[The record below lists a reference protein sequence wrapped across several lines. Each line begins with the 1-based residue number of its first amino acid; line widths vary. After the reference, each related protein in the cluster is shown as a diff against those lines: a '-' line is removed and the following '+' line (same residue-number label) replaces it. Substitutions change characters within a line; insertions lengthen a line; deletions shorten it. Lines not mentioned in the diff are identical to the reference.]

1 MTIVRQIL
9 AWLLLCVCALAGE
22 PAREA
27 APAAE
32 PSREHALA
40 ITNVNIV
47 DVTDGSVERNV
58 TIYIRGNRIQW
69 VAKHA
74 MLEHG
79 EHLQVVNGVE
89 RYVIP
94 GLWNMHVHLV
104 QDVPAEY
111 TERVL
116 MPLMIANGVT
126 GARDMGGNVARLKSL
141 RERVTSGSLL
151 GPRIMFS
158 GPMLDGPRPTYSDSL
173 AITTPDDARSA
184 VRLLKQQGVDF
195 IKVQSLL
202 PRDAYFAIADEAK
215 KQGLNFVGHVPNMVT
230 AAEASQAGQ
239 RTMEHM
245 LNILRDCST
254 EERQIMAAADEFAGR
269 KGITPAQANA
279 FGQAQ
284 RERIVRTYSPARADD
299 LFQRLLSNRNW
310 QTPTL
315 VELRFFEF
323 ADVGEWEHDP
333 RMRYVPPFL
342 QAKWKQER
350 EAFLKD
356 RSPANLASW
365 KRFLRK
371 NREQL
376 VLMRRDYVHFLAGTD
391 NGPYAFPGSA
401 LQDELELLVENGISP
416 LSALR
421 GATIEAAIVMNRQ
434 REYGAIA
441 QGRLADIVF
450 LDGNPLEDIR
460 NVRKVS
466 AVVYDGHYYDERDLA
481 KITGAAAQAA
491 GAMK

>member
-1 MTIVRQIL
+1 MSVLRRIL
-9 AWLLLCVCALAGE
+9 AVLLLGVCAL
-22 PAREA
+22 
-27 APAAE
+27 AAE
-32 PSREHALA
+32 PSRDDHALA
-40 ITNVNIV
+40 ITNVNII

-69 VAKHA
+69 VAKNA

-79 EHLQVVNGVE
+79 IHLQVVNGVE

-126 GARDMGGNVARLKSL
+126 GARDMGGNLGQLKAL
-141 RERVTSGSLL
+141 RERVAAGTLL
-151 GPRIMFS
+151 GPRIYFS
-158 GPMLDGPRPTYSDSL
+158 GPMLDGPQPAYSDSL
-173 AITTPDDARSA
+173 AISTADDARAA
-184 VRLLKQQGVDF
+184 VRLLKQQGADF

-202 PRDAYFAIADEAK
+202 PRDAYFAAADEAR
-215 KQGLNFVGHVPNMVT
+215 KQGLNFAGHVPDAVT
-230 AAEASQAGQ
+230 TAEASQAGQ

-245 LNILRDCST
+245 LTILRGCST
-254 EERQIMAAADEFAGR
+254 DERAIMAADDDFATR
-269 KGITPAQANA
+269 AARLTPAQISA
-279 FGQAQ
+279 FGQSQ
-284 RERIVRTYSPARADD
+284 RDRILRTYSPARADD

-315 VELRFFEF
+315 VQLRFFEY
-323 ADVGEWEHDP
+323 ADVGEWDRDP
-333 RMRYVPPFL
+333 RMRYVPAFL
-342 QAKWKQER
+342 RDKWKQQR
-350 EAFLKD
+350 ESFLKG
-356 RSPANLASW
+356 RSAANLASW
-365 KRFLRK
+365 KSFFRK

-376 VLMRRDYVHFLAGTD
+376 ALMRRDYVHFLTGTD
-391 NGPYAFPGSA
+391 TGPYAFPGSA
-401 LQDELELLVENGISP
+401 LQDELELLVENGLSP

-434 REYGAIA
+434 RDSGAIA
-441 QGRLADIVF
+441 QGRIADIVF

-466 AVVYDGHYYDERDLA
+466 AVVYNGHYYDERDLA
-481 KITGAAAQAA
+481 KMSGAAAQAA
-491 GAMK
+491 AAMK

>member
-1 MTIVRQIL
+1 MTILRQVL
-9 AWLLLCVCALAGE
+9 AGLLLCVCAL
-22 PAREA
+22 
-27 APAAE
+27 AAE

-40 ITNVNIV
+40 ITNVNVI
-47 DVTDGSVERNV
+47 DVTDGHVDRNV
-58 TIYIRGNRIQW
+58 TIYVRGNRIQW

-104 QDVPAEY
+104 QDVPADY

-116 MPLMIANGVT
+116 MPLMIANGIT
-126 GARDMGGNVARLKSL
+126 GVRDMGGNLDTLKSL
-141 RERVTSGSLL
+141 RSRIASGQLL

-158 GPMLDGPRPTYSDSL
+158 GPMLDGPQPAYSDSL
-173 AITTPDDARSA
+173 AIATPEDGRAA

-202 PRDAYFAIADEAK
+202 SREAYLAIAGEAK
-215 KQGLNFVGHVPNMVT
+215 AQGLMFAGHVPDAVT
-230 AAEASQAGQ
+230 VAEASEAGQ

-245 LNILRDCST
+245 LNILRGCST
-254 EERQIMAAADEFAGR
+254 EERQIMTEADQFAAR
-269 KGITPAQANA
+269 KNVAPAQASD

-310 QTPTL
+310 QTPSL
-315 VELRFFEF
+315 LQLRFFEF
-323 ADVGEWEHDP
+323 ADVGEWERDP
-333 RMRYVPPFL
+333 RMRYVPLFL
-342 QAKWKQER
+342 QARWKQQR
-350 EAFLKD
+350 AAFLKD
-356 RSPANLASW
+356 RSWPNLLSW

-371 NREQL
+371 TREQL
-376 VLMRRDYVHFLAGTD
+376 PLMRRDYVHFLTGTD
-391 NGPYAFPGSA
+391 SGPYTFPGSA
-401 LQDELELLVENGISP
+401 LQDELELMVENGISP

-434 REYGAIA
+434 RDSGAIA
-441 QGRLADIVF
+441 QGRVADFVF

-466 AVVYDGHYYDERDLA
+466 GVVYDGHYYDQRDLA
-481 KITGAAAQAA
+481 KITAAAQAA
-491 GAMK
+491 AGMK

>member
-1 MTIVRQIL
+1 MTLFRQLL
-9 AWLLLCVCALAGE
+9 AGLLLCGCAL
-22 PAREA
+22 
-27 APAAE
+27 AAE

-40 ITNVNIV
+40 VTNVNVI
-47 DVTDGSVERNV
+47 DVTDGHVDRNV

-79 EHLQVVNGVE
+79 EHLQVVNGVD

-104 QDVPAEY
+104 QDVPAGY

-126 GARDMGGNVARLKSL
+126 GARDMGGNLEQLKSL
-141 RERVTSGSLL
+141 RARVTSGALL
-151 GPRIMFS
+151 GPRIVFS
-158 GPMLDGPRPTYSDSL
+158 GPMLDGPQPAYSDSL
-173 AITTPDDARSA
+173 AIVTPEEGRAA

-202 PRDAYFAIADEAK
+202 SREAYLAIAGEAK
-215 KQGLNFVGHVPNMVT
+215 AQGLMFAGHVPDAVT
-230 AAEASQAGQ
+230 VAEASEVGQ

-245 LNILRDCST
+245 LNILRGCST
-254 EERQIMAAADEFAGR
+254 EERQIMTEADQFAAR
-269 KGITPAQANA
+269 KNVAPAQASD

-310 QTPTL
+310 QTPSL
-315 VELRFFEF
+315 LQLRFFEF
-323 ADVGEWEHDP
+323 ADVGEWERDP
-333 RMRYVPPFL
+333 RMRYVPLFL
-342 QAKWKQER
+342 QARWKQQR
-350 EAFLKD
+350 AAFLKD
-356 RSPANLASW
+356 RSWPNLLSW

-371 NREQL
+371 TREQL
-376 VLMRRDYVHFLAGTD
+376 PLMRRDYVHFLTGTD
-391 NGPYAFPGSA
+391 SGPYTFPGSA
-401 LQDELELLVENGISP
+401 LQDELELMVENGISP

-434 REYGAIA
+434 RDSGAIA
-441 QGRLADIVF
+441 QGRVADFVF

-466 AVVYDGHYYDERDLA
+466 GVVYDGHYYDQRDLA
-481 KITGAAAQAA
+481 KITAAAAQAA
-491 GAMK
+491 AGMK

>member
-1 MTIVRQIL
+1 MILFRQVL
-9 AWLLLCVCALAGE
+9 ATLLLCVCALA
-22 PAREA
+22 AD
-27 APAAE
+27 

-40 ITNVNIV
+40 ITNVNVI
-47 DVTDGSVERNV
+47 DVTDGHVDRNV
-58 TIYIRGNRIQW
+58 TVYIRGNRIQW

-104 QDVPAEY
+104 QDLPADY

-116 MPLMIANGVT
+116 MPLMIANGVS
-126 GARDMGGNVARLKSL
+126 GARDMGGNLETLKSL
-141 RERVTSGSLL
+141 RARITAGKLL
-151 GPRIMFS
+151 GPRIMLS
-158 GPMLDGPRPTYSDSL
+158 GPMLDGPQPAYSDSL
-173 AITTPDDARSA
+173 AILTPEDGRAA
-184 VRLLKQQGVDF
+184 VRLLKQQSVDF

-202 PRDAYFAIADEAK
+202 SREAYLAIADEAK
-215 KQGLNFVGHVPNMVT
+215 AQGLNFAGHVPDAVT
-230 AAEASQAGQ
+230 VAEASQTGQ
-239 RTMEHM
+239 RTMDM
-245 LNILRDCST
+245 VNLLRSCSA
-254 EERQIMAAADEFAGR
+254 EERQIMTAADEFAAR

-315 VELRFFEF
+315 VQLRFFEF
-323 ADVGEWEHDP
+323 ADVGEWERDP

-342 QAKWKQER
+342 QAKWKQQR
-350 EAFLKD
+350 EAFLKG
-356 RSPANLASW
+356 RSTANLASW
-365 KRFLRK
+365 KTFLRK
-371 NREQL
+371 TREQL
-376 VLMRRDYVHFLAGTD
+376 PLMRRDYVHFLAGTD
-391 NGPYAFPGSA
+391 SGPYAFPGSA

-434 REYGAIA
+434 RDSGAVA
-441 QGRLADIVF
+441 QGRVADLVL
-450 LDGNPLEDIR
+450 LDGDPLEDIR

-466 AVVYDGHYYDERDLA
+466 GVVYDGHYYDQRDLA
-481 KITGAAAQAA
+481 RITAAAAEAA
-491 GAMK
+491 AAIK

>member
-1 MTIVRQIL
+1 MTIVRQL
-9 AWLLLCVCALAGE
+9 FAVLLLGLCALG
-22 PAREA
+22 
-27 APAAE
+27 AE

-40 ITNVNIV
+40 ITNVSIV
-47 DVTDGSVERNV
+47 DVTDGHVERNV

-126 GARDMGGNVARLKSL
+126 GVRDMGGSLEALKSL
-141 RERVTSGSLL
+141 RARVASGQLL
-151 GPRIMFS
+151 GPRIVFS
-158 GPMLDGPRPTYSDSL
+158 GPMLDGPQPAYSDSL
-173 AITTPDDARSA
+173 AITTPEDGRAA
-184 VRLLKQQGVDF
+184 VRLLKQQGADF

-202 PRDAYFAIADEAK
+202 SRDAYLAIADEAK
-215 KQGLNFVGHVPNMVT
+215 AQGLNFVGHVPDAV
-230 AAEASQAGQ
+230 AVAEASQAGQ

-245 LNILRDCST
+245 LGILRGCST
-254 EERQIMAAADEFAGR
+254 EERQIMIAADEFAAR

-279 FGQAQ
+279 FGQVQ
-284 RERIVRTYSPARADD
+284 RERILRTYSPARADD

-315 VELRFFEF
+315 VQQRFYEY
-323 ADVGEWEHDP
+323 ADVGEWERDP

-342 QAKWKQER
+342 QAKWKQQR

-356 RSPANLASW
+356 RSWPNLLSW
-365 KRFLRK
+365 KAFLHK

-376 VLMRRDYVHFLAGTD
+376 PLMRRDYVHFLAGTD
-391 NGPYAFPGSA
+391 SGPYVFPGSA
-401 LQDELELLVENGISP
+401 LQDELELLVENGLSP

-421 GATIEAAIVMNRQ
+421 GATIEAAIVMGRQ
-434 REYGAIA
+434 RDSGAIA
-441 QGRLADIVF
+441 QGRIADIVF

-466 AVVYDGHYYDERDLA
+466 AVVYDGHYYDQRDLA
-481 KITGAAAQAA
+481 KITAAAAQATA
-491 GAMK
+491 AMK

>member
-1 MTIVRQIL
+1 MTLFRQLL
-9 AWLLLCVCALAGE
+9 AGLLLCGCALAAE
-22 PAREA
+22 PARD
-27 APAAE
+27 
-32 PSREHALA
+32 HALA
-40 ITNVNIV
+40 ITNVNVV
-47 DVTDGSVERNV
+47 DVTDGHVDRNV

-79 EHLQVVNGVE
+79 EHLQVVNGVD
-89 RYVIP
+89 RYAIP

-116 MPLMIANGVT
+116 TPLLIASGVT
-126 GARDMGGNVARLKSL
+126 GVRDMGGNLESLKSL
-141 RERVTSGSLL
+141 RDRVASGKLL
-151 GPRIMFS
+151 GPRIVFS
-158 GPMLDGPRPTYSDSL
+158 GPMLDGPQPAYSDSL
-173 AITTPDDARSA
+173 AITTPEDGRAA

-202 PRDAYFAIADEAK
+202 SRDAYFAIADEAK
-215 KQGLNFVGHVPNMVT
+215 QQGINFAGHVPDAVT

-239 RTMEHM
+239 RTMEHL
-245 LNILRDCST
+245 LNLLRGCST
-254 EERQIMAAADEFAGR
+254 EERQIMTAADEFAAR
-269 KGITPAQANA
+269 TRVTAAQASA

-323 ADVGEWEHDP
+323 ADVGEWERDP

-342 QAKWKQER
+342 QVKWKQQR
-350 EAFLKD
+350 QDFLRD

-365 KRFLRK
+365 KSFLRK

-376 VLMRRDYVHFLAGTD
+376 ALMRRDYVHFLAGTD
-391 NGPYAFPGSA
+391 SGPYAFPGSA
-401 LQDELELLVENGISP
+401 LDDELELLVENGLSP
-416 LSALR
+416 LAALR
-421 GATIEAAIVMNRQ
+421 GATVEAAIVMNRQ
-434 REYGAIA
+434 RDSGAIA
-441 QGRLADIVF
+441 QGRIADIVL

-466 AVVYDGHYYDERDLA
+466 AVVYDGHFYEQTDLA
-481 KITGAAAQAA
+481 RLTSAAAQAA
-491 GAMK
+491 AGMK

>member
-1 MTIVRQIL
+1 MSILRQIL
-9 AWLLLCVCALAGE
+9 SVLLLGLCAL
-22 PAREA
+22 
-27 APAAE
+27 AAE

-47 DVTDGSVERNV
+47 DVTDGHVERNV

-89 RYVIP
+89 RYVMP

-126 GARDMGGNVARLKSL
+126 GVRDMGGNLEALKSL
-141 RERVTSGSLL
+141 RARVASGQLL

-158 GPMLDGPRPTYSDSL
+158 GPMLDGPQPAYSDSL
-173 AITTPDDARSA
+173 AITSPEDGRAA

-202 PRDAYFAIADEAK
+202 SRAAYLAIADEAK
-215 KQGLNFVGHVPNMVT
+215 AQGLNFAGHVPDAVT
-230 AAEASQAGQ
+230 VAEASQKGQ

-245 LNILRDCST
+245 LGILRGCST
-254 EERQIMAAADEFAGR
+254 EERPIMTAAEEFAAR
-269 KGITPAQANA
+269 TGITPAQANA
-279 FGQAQ
+279 FGQVQ
-284 RERIVRTYSPARADD
+284 RERILRTYSPARADD

-315 VELRFFEF
+315 IQLRFFEY
-323 ADVGEWEHDP
+323 ADVGEWERDP
-333 RMRYVPPFL
+333 RMRYVPPIL
-342 QAKWKQER
+342 QAKWKQQR

-356 RSPANLASW
+356 RSWPNLVSW
-365 KRFLRK
+365 KAFLHK

-376 VLMRRDYVHFLAGTD
+376 AGMRRDYVHFLAGTD
-391 NGPYAFPGSA
+391 SGPYTFPGSA
-401 LQDELELLVENGISP
+401 LHDELELLVENGVSP

-421 GATIEAAIVMNRQ
+421 GATIEAAIVMGRQ
-434 REYGAIA
+434 RDSGAIA
-441 QGRLADIVF
+441 QGRIADVVF
-450 LDGNPLEDIR
+450 LEGNPLEDIR

-466 AVVYDGHYYDERDLA
+466 AVVYDGHYYDLRDLA
-481 KITGAAAQAA
+481 KITAAAAQAA
-491 GAMK
+491 AAMK

>member
-1 MTIVRQIL
+1 MRRLLQAL
-9 AWLLLCVCALAGE
+9 AVLLLISGTALG
-22 PAREA
+22 
-27 APAAE
+27 AE

-40 ITNVNIV
+40 ITNVNLI

-126 GARDMGGNVARLKSL
+126 GVRDMGGNLEALKSL
-141 RERVTSGSLL
+141 RQRVTSGALL
-151 GPRIMFS
+151 GPRMMFA
-158 GPMLDGPRPTYSDSL
+158 GPMLDGPQPAYPDSL
-173 AITTPDDARSA
+173 PVSTPEDGRGA
-184 VRLLKQQGVDF
+184 VRWLKQQGVDF

-202 PRDAYFAIADEAK
+202 PREAYLAIADEARA
-215 KQGLNFVGHVPNMVT
+215 QGLNFVGHVPDAVT
-230 AAEASQAGQ
+230 VAEASQKGQ

-245 LNILRDCST
+245 LNILRGCST
-254 EERQIMAAADEFAGR
+254 EERQIMNSDKEFAAR
-269 KGITPAQANA
+269 TVTPAQASA
-279 FGQAQ
+279 FGQAE
-284 RERIVRTYSPARADD
+284 RERIVRTYSPALADD

-315 VELRFFEF
+315 VQLRFFEY
-323 ADVGEWEHDP
+323 ADVAEWERDP
-333 RMRYVPPFL
+333 RMRYVPASL
-342 QAKWKQER
+342 QKKWRQQR
-350 EAFLKD
+350 ESFLKG
-356 RSPANLASW
+356 RSTANLMSW
-365 KRFLRK
+365 KVFMRK

-376 VLMRRDYVHFLAGTD
+376 AIMRRDYVHFLAGTD
-391 NGPYAFPGSA
+391 SGPYAFPGSA
-401 LQDELELLVENGISP
+401 LQDELELMVENGISP

-434 REYGAIA
+434 RDSGAIA
-441 QGRLADIVF
+441 VGRVADIVF

-466 AVVYDGHYYDERDLA
+466 GVVYDGHYYDERDLA
-481 KITGAAAQAA
+481 KITAAAAQAA
-491 GAMK
+491 AAMK